1 MDPSTEVGGE
11 ELGANW
17 CEIHVQVPIL
27 WDEHLMRP
35 YEGLKTVGD
44 AIGTPIAWPISLRTS
59 LLPAYHH
66 HHLRQPPLDDRWNP
80 SRRRHYNRGMSP
92 NSFLL
97 SALYDFSCFASHDSY
112 MTLTSVSVLR
122 SDFSAEVVVM
132 IDMSSADDRTKVL
145 LGLMMAS
152 QIIREWTGIQ
162 QFPPATQTKM
172 FELLGK
178 LKQENVNS
186 LTILVMG
193 KGGVG
198 KSSTVNSII
207 GERVMAV
214 SAFQSEGPRPM
225 IVSRSRAGFT
235 LNIIDTPG
243 IVEGGYVNDQ
253 ALELIKRF
261 VSSMHVL
268 KVINFQLFDDICDI
282 HFDCTL
288 DIESR
293 ILAAKNINQV
303 FLLNKTIDV
312 LLYVDRLDAYRVD
325 NLDKQVVRAITDSF
339 GKEIWQRGMV
349 VLTHAQLSPPDG
361 LSYEDFFSRRSEAL
375 LKVVRGGARIANREM
390 EDYSLPVVLV
400 ENSGRC
406 NKNDC
411 DEKIVPNGTAWIP
424 NLVKTVADVVGN
436 GSKGI
441 LVDKK
446 LIEGPNPNQ
455 RGKLLIPI
463 ILAIQYFLV
472 IKPIKAWIN
481 HDVANERK
489 PAWELWDVDSAGQ
502 DENLSD

>member
-1 MDPSTEVGGE
+1 MDGGE
-11 ELGANW
+11 SVAN
-17 CEIHVQVPIL
+17 
-27 WDEHLMRP
+27 R
-35 YEGLKTVGD
+35 TVDGFD
-44 AIGTPIAWPISLRTS
+44 MKRGRTS
-59 LLPAYHH
+59 EGEGGEKEK
-66 HHLRQPPLDDRWNP
+66 
-80 SRRRHYNRGMSP
+80 RREGGVKEGI
-92 NSFLL
+92 
-97 SALYDFSCFASHDSY
+97 AS
-112 MTLTSVSVLR
+112 
-122 SDFSAEVVVM
+122 EQ
-132 IDMSSADDRTKVL
+132 
-145 LGLMMAS
+145 LMMAS

-253 ALELIKRF
+253 ALELIKR
-261 VSSMHVL
+261 
-268 KVINFQLFDDICDI
+268 
-282 HFDCTL
+282 
-288 DIESR
+288 
-293 ILAAKNINQV
+293 

-424 NLVKTVADVVGN
+424 NLVKTVADVVAN

-441 LVDKK
+441 LVDRK

-463 ILAIQYFLV
+463 ILAIQFVLPVLMPNSTFLLSNRLKRGS
-472 IKPIKAWIN
+472 IMMLRTK
-481 HDVANERK
+481 
-489 PAWELWDVDSAGQ
+489 G
-502 DENLSD
+502 NLHGSCGTRIPLDGTDICLISL

>member
-1 MDPSTEVGGE
+1 
-11 ELGANW
+11 
-17 CEIHVQVPIL
+17 
-27 WDEHLMRP
+27 
-35 YEGLKTVGD
+35 
-44 AIGTPIAWPISLRTS
+44 
-59 LLPAYHH
+59 
-66 HHLRQPPLDDRWNP
+66 
-80 SRRRHYNRGMSP
+80 
-92 NSFLL
+92 
-97 SALYDFSCFASHDSY
+97 
-112 MTLTSVSVLR
+112 
-122 SDFSAEVVVM
+122 
-132 IDMSSADDRTKVL
+132 
-145 LGLMMAS
+145 MMAS

-178 LKQENVNS
+178 LKQEVLFSISLLNQNILLENVNS

-253 ALELIKRF
+253 ALELIKR
-261 VSSMHVL
+261 
-268 KVINFQLFDDICDI
+268 
-282 HFDCTL
+282 
-288 DIESR
+288 
-293 ILAAKNINQV
+293 